1 MNDVSQER
9 EIKRQLGQGNNF
21 THPALKDVLRDKMK
35 CTIDCVN
42 YFLRYLLVYRPF
54 CLVTCCQGKLGNSQ
68 IIASVSHTLFSKE
81 LGKVNIHYTHRQLD
95 LIMYNATVLST
106 MWWL

>member
-1 MNDVSQER
+1 MGILITMPAPAVDKNVEAGEEATIFVNSLLRQEG
-9 EIKRQLGQGNNF
+9 ELF
-21 THPALKDVLRDKMK
+21 
-35 CTIDCVN
+35 
-42 YFLRYLLVYRPF
+42 
-54 CLVTCCQGKLGNSQ
+54 
-68 IIASVSHTLFSKE
+68 SVSHTLFSKE